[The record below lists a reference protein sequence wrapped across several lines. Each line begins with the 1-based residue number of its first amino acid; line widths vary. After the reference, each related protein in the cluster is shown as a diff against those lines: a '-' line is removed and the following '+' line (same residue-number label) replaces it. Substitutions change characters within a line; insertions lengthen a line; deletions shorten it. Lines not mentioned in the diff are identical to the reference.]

1 MALCTIFLFIY
12 MDLPCVIYPT
22 CTKYSITNHHSLL
35 YLLPEY
41 IKMLLERAVGH
52 SFRSRVKRVKYIY
65 IIGGTVII
73 LVIISLVI
81 FLPPYFE
88 KKQKQRDRSLGC
100 LQYRQML
107 KESEK
112 SYALNPNGKKWVR
125 ESMAAEGLRKDFGCT
140 DINNG

>member
-1 MALCTIFLFIY
+1 

-22 CTKYSITNHHSLL
+22 YTKYSIINLHSLL
-35 YLLPEY
+35 YLHPEY
-41 IKMLLERAVGH
+41 IKVVLEHAVRH
-52 SFRSRVKRVKYIY
+52 SFRSKVKRVKYIY
-65 IIGGTVII
+65 IIGGIVII
-73 LVIISLVI
+73 LFIISLAI

-100 LQYRQML
+100 FQYRQMI

-112 SYALNPNGKKWVR
+112 SYALNTNGKKWVR

-140 DINNG
+140 DINKR